1 MLSRVADALYWMARY
16 VERAEHAARVLDV
29 TQATLMDLE
38 EVDPE
43 RARVYRTN
51 AMDQVGIHQE
61 ADWTSAIFDDKVL
74 GSVASAVVRARENAR
89 QVRDVI
95 SPEMWDGLNRQYWAL
110 NEAARSGLR
119 REFLSSVLEEVT
131 RSSFLWSGVTD
142 ATMSRGTGWM
152 FIRLGQYVERTD
164 RVARTFAR
172 LWPVL
177 HNGSAANLGGAP
189 NGVGSGPRGIPGD
202 APGPEDNLG
211 WLLLL
216 RSCGALEEYRKR
228 HPTRFETGR
237 IMRFLLLDP
246 AFPRT
251 TRYTT
256 RVASTFA
263 ERIAA
268 QVGLRGAS
276 TQRAFG
282 RLAAEVEYVEVNEL
296 LREGPEH
303 LLEKVRQHLGR
314 ATSELQE
321 AFFLH

>member
-43 RARVYRTN
+43 RARIYRAN
-51 AMDQVGIHQE
+51 AMDQVGIVQD
-61 ADWTSAIFDDKVL
+61 ADWTAAIFDDKVL

-177 HNGSAANLGGAP
+177 HGTTAGSGGQSAI
-189 NGVGSGPRGIPGD
+189 VSGPRGVAGD
-202 APGPEDNLG
+202 GPSPDDNLG

-251 TRYTT
+251 VRYTT
-256 RVASTFA
+256 RVASSFA

-268 QVGLRGAS
+268 QAGARGAS

-296 LREGPEH
+296 LREGPEQ

>member
-43 RARVYRTN
+43 RARIYGSN
-51 AMDQVGIHQE
+51 AMDQVGLPLDTE
-61 ADWTSAIFDDKVL
+61 WSSAIFDDRLL
-74 GSVASAVVRARENAR
+74 GSVASSVVRARENAR

-110 NEAARSGLR
+110 MEASKSGVH

-164 RVARTFAR
+164 RVARTFAK

-177 HNGSAANLGGAP
+177 QSGGVANESPSSPAGA
-189 NGVGSGPRGIPGD
+189 
-202 APGPEDNLG
+202 EDNLG

-237 IMRFLLLDP
+237 IMRFMLLEP

-251 TRYTT
+251 VRYTT
-256 RVASTFA
+256 RVASSFA

-268 QVGLRGAS
+268 QVGVRGAS

-282 RLAAEVEYVEVNEL
+282 RLAAEVEYVEVSEL
-296 LREGPEH
+296 LRDGPEP
-303 LLEKVRQHLGR
+303 LLEKVRQLLGR

>member
-1 MLSRVADALYWMARY
+1 MARY

-43 RARVYRTN
+43 RARIYRTN
-51 AMDQVGIHQE
+51 AMEQFGMTPE
-61 ADWTSAIFDDKVL
+61 ADWNSAIFDDRLL

-110 NEAARSGLR
+110 MEASKSGPR

-164 RVARTFAR
+164 RVSRTFAR

-177 HNGSAANLGGAP
+177 QPTNGSSYAP
-189 NGVGSGPRGIPGD
+189 PGSAQGI
-202 APGPEDNLG
+202 EDNLG

-237 IMRFLLLDP
+237 IMRFMLLDP

-251 TRYTT
+251 VRYTT
-256 RVASTFA
+256 RVASSFA

-268 QVGLRGAS
+268 QVGVRGAS

-282 RLAAEVEYVEVNEL
+282 RLAAEVEYVEVPEL
-296 LREGPEH
+296 LKEGPGPF
-303 LLEKVRQHLGR
+303 LEKVRQQLAG

>member
-43 RARVYRTN
+43 RARVYRSN
-51 AMDQVGIHQE
+51 AMEQFGMHPE
-61 ADWTSAIFDDKVL
+61 AEWSAAIFDDQLL

-110 NEAARSGLR
+110 MEAAKSGLR

-164 RVARTFAR
+164 RVSRTFAR

-177 HNGSAANLGGAP
+177 QPGKGAAVS
-189 NGVGSGPRGIPGD
+189 GVSTTPLNATPQGI
-202 APGPEDNLG
+202 EDNLG

-237 IMRFLLLDP
+237 IMRFMLLDP

-251 TRYTT
+251 VRYTT
-256 RVASTFA
+256 RVASSFA
-263 ERIAA
+263 ERMAA
-268 QVGLRGAS
+268 QVGVRGAS

-296 LREGPEH
+296 LREGPEAF
-303 LLEKVRQHLGR
+303 LEKVRQHLAR